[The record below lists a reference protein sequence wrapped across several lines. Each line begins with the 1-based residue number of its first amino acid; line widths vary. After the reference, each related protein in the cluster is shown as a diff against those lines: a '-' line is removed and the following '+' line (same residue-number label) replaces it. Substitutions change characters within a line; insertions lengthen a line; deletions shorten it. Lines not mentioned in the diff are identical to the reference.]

1 MDQKELKEHLEKI
14 EKLVH
19 SADKFN
25 EMSFRMVLEGM
36 INKGGE
42 EAEYLIVRFI
52 HDNTLDLST
61 RLNIIRVAGYIQ
73 SMHFLVPLK
82 KIIDKEE
89 SVQLKKEAVI
99 SVAKYNNRQALNI
112 LNQALNNIS
121 NPVLLEVINNE
132 IGKIKKNNPLF
143 ALLPRFQEGEK
154 DPKNFHVTVDILKR
168 ILTPADA
175 AMFTG
180 YLDCGKPKIEEGAF
194 EILCFTG
201 DTAVQEAIFKFF
213 QDRCSRIPCL
223 DQPQCRELYA
233 LIQKIKHYFFRHPS
247 LIHLQLDNLGT
258 RLFHT
263 KDPRVREML
272 ISIICRSE
280 QSSAL
285 SLVNNVY
292 DSDPALRTVIVRE
305 YSGNDAAVDLLFEK
319 YQHKTAD
326 EDLKTGLIQSLLKS
340 RRGIEYFYS
349 HFPSLEAGE
358 KEMIVNQLPLGGET
372 GHDLSNFIRMIFQT
386 EPINLK
392 VALMKRAKEYYEFSL
407 KDILFDFDR
416 EDEFSLVEQ
425 EYLDAITHL
434 FPVTSIKKLMERI
447 AYGDLSMPGVK
458 RYLKQVS
465 QLVTAGLVFCFE
477 DTRFISR
484 LVNKIIFFNNPDL
497 NVLFLGILRHIKT
510 FDLKTV
516 KNMEEALSFFINTRG
531 AKISVKE
538 GDEVRK
544 IRIAVKDLLYEI
556 KAVEDGCKSL
566 ESMFAG
572 PVSDADQMANLF
584 SRHSLCISLLTER
597 VTRSIEKK
605 LARAGIKAL
614 KQWIEF
620 FRRFPMP
627 GMQVKDAIAQ
637 KARQQKGALRSQMN
651 QLLQSLPEEPY
662 KIVFRLNDRR
672 ITALFRDQCQEIIP
686 GIPLSTEADAWQ
698 EGDMLICDAENLK
711 DFILKDS
718 LPAKKLFLILEK
730 TSDFSSFQEYNPR
743 TLVKPFSAYRIM
755 KEILRELYI

>member
-1 MDQKELKEHLEKI
+1 MDEKELKEHLEKI

-61 RLNIIRVAGYIQ
+61 RLNIVRVAGYIQ
-73 SMHFLVPLK
+73 SMYFLVPLK

-89 SVQLKKEAVI
+89 SIQLKKEAVI

-154 DPKNFHVTVDILKR
+154 DPKNFQVTIDILKR

-180 YLDCGKPKIEEGAF
+180 YLDCGKPMIEDGAF

-213 QDRCSRIPCL
+213 QDRCSQIQCL
-223 DQPQCRELYA
+223 DQPQCPELCA

-247 LIHLQLDNLGT
+247 LIHLQLDNLGA

-263 KDPRVREML
+263 KDSRVREML
-272 ISIICRSE
+272 ISIICQSE
-280 QSSAL
+280 QPSAL
-285 SLVNNVY
+285 LLVDKVY
-292 DSDPALRTVIVRE
+292 DSDSALRTVIVRE

-319 YQHKTAD
+319 YQNKTAD
-326 EDLKTGLIQSLLKS
+326 EDLKKGFIQSLLKS
-340 RRGIEYFYS
+340 RKGIEYFYS
-349 HFPSLEAGE
+349 HFYSLEAGE

-372 GHDLSNFIRMIFQT
+372 GHDLSNFVQMIFQK

-392 VALMKRAKEYYEFSL
+392 VALMKRAKECYEFSI
-407 KDILFDFDR
+407 KDILFDSAR

-425 EYLDAITHL
+425 EYLDTITHL
-434 FPVTSIKKLMERI
+434 FPVTSIKKLMGRI
-447 AYGDLSMPGVK
+447 AYGDLSMPRVK
-458 RYLKQVS
+458 RYLEQVC
-465 QLVTAGLVFCFE
+465 QLITAGLVFSFE

-484 LVNKIIFFNNPDL
+484 LVNKIIFFNNSDL
-497 NVLFLGILRHIKT
+497 NVLFLGILRYIKT
-510 FDLKTV
+510 FDLKSV
-516 KNMEEALSFFINTRG
+516 KNIEDALSFFVNTRG
-531 AKISVKE
+531 TKINVKE
-538 GDEVRK
+538 GDEIRK

-556 KAVEDGCKSL
+556 KTIEDGCKSL
-566 ESMFAG
+566 DTMFAR
-572 PVSDADQMANLF
+572 PVLDTDQMANLL
-584 SRHSLCISLLTER
+584 SRHSLCIPLLSER
-597 VTRSIEKK
+597 VNQIIEKN

-614 KQWIEF
+614 EQWIEF
-620 FRRFPMP
+620 FQRFPML
-627 GMQVKDAIAQ
+627 GLQIKNAIAQ
-637 KARQQKGALRSQMN
+637 KARQQKGALHSQMN
-651 QLLQSLPEEPY
+651 QLLQSLPEEPF
-662 KIVFRLNDRR
+662 KIVFRINDRR

-686 GIPLSTEADAWQ
+686 GIPLSTEADKWQ

-718 LPAKKLFLILEK
+718 LPSKKLFLILEK

>member
-1 MDQKELKEHLEKI
+1 MDEKELEEHLEKI

-19 SADKFN
+19 SADRFN

-36 INKGGE
+36 IAKGGE

-52 HDNTLDLST
+52 HDNALDLFT
-61 RLNIIRVAGYIQ
+61 RLNIIRAAGYIQ
-73 SMHFLVPLK
+73 SVHFLVPLK
-82 KIIDKEE
+82 KIIEKEE

-112 LNQALNNIS
+112 LNRALNSIS

-154 DPKNFHVTVDILKR
+154 DPKNFQVTVDILKR
-168 ILTPADA
+168 ILAPADA

-180 YLDCGKPKIEEGAF
+180 YLDCGRPMIEEGAF

-201 DTAVQEAIFKFF
+201 GAGVGEAIFRFF
-213 QDRCSRIPCL
+213 RERCTRVPCL
-223 DQPQCRELYA
+223 DQPECRELYD
-233 LIQKIKHYFFRHPS
+233 LVRKIKHYFFRHPRF
-247 LIHLQLDNLGT
+247 IHLQLDNLGSQ
-258 RLFHT
+258 FFQI
-263 KDPRVREML
+263 KDPRVREVL
-272 ISIICRSE
+272 ISVICRSE
-280 QSSAL
+280 QPSAL
-285 SLVNNVY
+285 LLVNKVY
-292 DSDPALRTVIVRE
+292 DSDPGLRAVIVRE

-319 YQHKTAD
+319 YRNKTAD
-326 EDLKTGLIQSLLKS
+326 EDVKRGLIRSLLKS
-340 RRGIEYFYS
+340 RKGIDYFYS
-349 HFPSLEAGE
+349 RFSSLEPGE
-358 KEMIVNQLPLGGET
+358 KEMIVDQLPLGGET
-372 GHDLSNFIRMIFQT
+372 GHDLSHFIRMIFQT
-386 EPINLK
+386 GQLNLK

-407 KDILFDFDR
+407 EEILFAPGR
-416 EDEFSLVEQ
+416 EDEFSLVEE
-425 EYLDAITHL
+425 EYLDTITRL
-434 FPVTSIKKLMERI
+434 FPVTSAKKLMERI

-458 RYLKQVS
+458 RYLEQVLQS
-465 QLVTAGLVFCFE
+465 VSAGLVFCFE

-484 LVNKIIFFNNPDL
+484 LINKIIFFNNPDL

-516 KNMEEALSFFINTRG
+516 KNMEEAISFFINTRG

-538 GDEVRK
+538 GDEIRK
-544 IRIAVKDLLYEI
+544 IRVAVKDLLYEI
-556 KAVEDGCKSL
+556 KTVEDGCKSL
-566 ESMFAG
+566 EGMFAG
-572 PVSDADQMANLF
+572 PAPDADQLANLL
-584 SRHSLCISLLTER
+584 SRYSLCISLFTGQ
-597 VTRSIEKK
+597 VNRSIEKN

-614 KQWIEF
+614 NQWLEF
-620 FRRFPMP
+620 FRRFPML

-637 KARQQKGALRSQMN
+637 KTREQKGDLHLQMN
-651 QLLQSLPEEPY
+651 RLLQSLPKEPF
-662 KIVFRLNDRR
+662 KIVIRLNDRR
-672 ITALFRDQCQEIIP
+672 IIALFRDQCREIIP

>member
-1 MDQKELKEHLEKI
+1 MDAKELEKHLEKI

-42 EAEYLIVRFI
+42 EAEYLIVRFM

-61 RLNIIRVAGYIQ
+61 RLNIVRVAGYIQ

-89 SVQLKKEAVI
+89 SVQLKKEAII

-154 DPKNFHVTVDILKR
+154 DPRNFHVTIDILKR

-180 YLDCGKPKIEEGAF
+180 YLDCGKPMIEEGAF

-201 DTAVQEAIFKFF
+201 DAAVQEAIFKFF
-213 QDRCSRIPCL
+213 QDRCSQIPCL
-223 DQPQCRELYA
+223 DQSQCQELYA

-247 LIHLQLDNLGT
+247 LIHLRLDNLGT
-258 RLFHT
+258 RLFQA
-263 KDPRVREML
+263 KDSRVREML
-272 ISIICRSE
+272 ISIICQSE
-280 QSSAL
+280 QPSAL
-285 SLVNNVY
+285 LLVNKVY
-292 DSDPALRTVIVRE
+292 DSDPALRPVIVRE

-319 YQHKTAD
+319 YQNKTAD
-326 EDLKTGLIQSLLKS
+326 EDLKRGFIQSLLKS
-340 RRGIEYFYS
+340 RKGIEYFYS
-349 HFPSLEAGE
+349 HFSSLEPEE

-372 GHDLSNFIRMIFQT
+372 GHDLSNFIRMIFQK

-392 VALMKRAKEYYEFSL
+392 AALMKQAKQYYEFSI
-407 KDILFDFDR
+407 KDILFDSAR

-425 EYLDAITHL
+425 EYLDTITHL
-434 FPVTSIKKLMERI
+434 FPVTSIKKLMGQI
-447 AYGDLSMPGVK
+447 AYGDLSMPRVK
-458 RYLKQVS
+458 RYLEQVC

-484 LVNKIIFFNNPDL
+484 LVNKIIFFNNSDL

-516 KNMEEALSFFINTRG
+516 NNMEDALSFFVNTRG
-531 AKISVKE
+531 TKISVKE
-538 GDEVRK
+538 GDEIRK

-556 KAVEDGCKSL
+556 KTVEDGCKSL
-566 ESMFAG
+566 ETMFAR
-572 PVSDADQMANLF
+572 PALDADQMANLLG
-584 SRHSLCISLLTER
+584 RHSLCISLQTER
-597 VTRSIEKK
+597 VNRFIEKN

-614 KQWIEF
+614 EQWIEF
-620 FRRFPMP
+620 FRRFPML
-627 GMQVKDAIAQ
+627 GMQIKDAIAQ
-637 KARQQKGALRSQMN
+637 KARQQKGALHSQMN
-651 QLLQSLPEEPY
+651 QLLQTLPKEPF

-672 ITALFRDQCQEIIP
+672 ITALFRDQCREIIP
-686 GIPLSTEADAWQ
+686 GIPLSAEADAWQ

-718 LPAKKLFLILEK
+718 LPSKKLFLILEK
-730 TSDFSSFQEYNPR
+730 TSDFSSFQEYNPH

>member
-1 MDQKELKEHLEKI
+1 MDAKELKEHLEKI

-73 SMHFLVPLK
+73 GMHFLVPLK

-154 DPKNFHVTVDILKR
+154 DPKNFHVTIDILKR
-168 ILTPADA
+168 ILAPADA

-201 DTAVQEAIFKFF
+201 DAAVHEVIFKFF

-223 DQPQCRELYA
+223 DQPQCQELYA
-233 LIQKIKHYFFRHPS
+233 LIEKIKHYFFRHPS

-263 KDPRVREML
+263 KDSRVREML

-280 QSSAL
+280 KPSAL
-285 SLVNNVY
+285 LLVNKVY

-319 YQHKTAD
+319 YQNKTAD
-326 EDLKTGLIQSLLKS
+326 EDLKRALIQSLLNS
-340 RRGIEYFYS
+340 RKGIEYFYS
-349 HFPSLEAGE
+349 HFSSLEEIE
-358 KEMIVNQLPLGGET
+358 KEMIVSQLPLGGET
-372 GHDLSNFIRMIFQT
+372 GHDLSNFIHMIFQT

-407 KDILFDFDR
+407 KDILFDPNR

-425 EYLDAITHL
+425 EYLDTVTHL
-434 FPVTSIKKLMERI
+434 FPVTSIKNLMGRI

-458 RYLKQVS
+458 RYLKRIS
-465 QLVTAGLVFCFE
+465 QLVTAGLVLCFE

-497 NVLFLGILRHIKT
+497 NVLFLGILRYIKT

-516 KNMEEALSFFINTRG
+516 KNMEDALSFFINTRG
-531 AKISVKE
+531 AQISVKE
-538 GDEVRK
+538 GDEIRK
-544 IRIAVKDLLYEI
+544 IRVAVKDLLYEI
-556 KAVEDGCKSL
+556 KAVEEGCKSL
-566 ESMFAG
+566 ESMFAH
-572 PVSDADQMANLF
+572 PAPDADRMVNLL
-584 SRHSLCISLLTER
+584 SRHSLCTALLTER
-597 VTRSIEKK
+597 VNRSIGKN

-620 FRRFPMP
+620 FRRFPML

-637 KARQQKGALRSQMN
+637 KARQQKGTLHSQMN
-651 QLLQSLPEEPY
+651 QLLQSLPKEPV

-686 GIPLSTEADAWQ
+686 GIPLSIEADAWQ

-711 DFILKDS
+711 DFILKDN